1 MFSFH
6 QPPGRQGTPGVA
18 FSDRLGGVSAGTLGP
33 LNLGRTDVDDLASVR
48 ENFDRVRTELGVGT
62 IVTLA
67 QRHTADVIVVDDEF
81 LADWGPEQ
89 HLGSAQ
95 TGRELPVA
103 DALVTRNGG
112 VALSIRVADCVPVV
126 LADAGNRVIGT
137 AHAGRVGLAGGVL
150 VNTVAAMRELGAD
163 DLVAW
168 IGPRIC
174 GDCYEV
180 PEQMRTDIST
190 QLPGAHAETSW
201 GTPALDLGR
210 AAAEQLTGLGCTV
223 HDVGQCT
230 RTTESLHSHRRDGAD
245 AGRLASFVWLD

>member
-6 QPPGRQGTPGVA
+6 QRQGELGVA
-18 FSDRLGGVSAGTLGP
+18 FSDRVGGVSAGSLGP

-48 ENFDRVRTELGVGT
+48 ENFSRVRTELGVPT

-67 QRHTADVIVVDDEF
+67 QQHTTDVITVDDAF

-95 TGRELPVA
+95 TGRSLPVA
-103 DALVTRNGG
+103 DALVTRTRG
-112 VALSIRVADCVPVV
+112 VALSIRVADCVPVI
-126 LADAGNRVIGT
+126 LADHGRGVIGT

-163 DLVAW
+163 DLLAW
-168 IGPRIC
+168 VGPRIC

-180 PEQMRTDIST
+180 PEKMRAEISGL
-190 QLPGAHAETSW
+190 LPGAHAETSW

-210 AAAEQLTGLGCTV
+210 AAVEQLTGLGCTV
-223 HDVGQCT
+223 RDVGQCT
-230 RTTESLHSHRRDGAD
+230 RTTETLHSHRRDGGG
-245 AGRLASFVWLD
+245 AGRLASFVWLDA